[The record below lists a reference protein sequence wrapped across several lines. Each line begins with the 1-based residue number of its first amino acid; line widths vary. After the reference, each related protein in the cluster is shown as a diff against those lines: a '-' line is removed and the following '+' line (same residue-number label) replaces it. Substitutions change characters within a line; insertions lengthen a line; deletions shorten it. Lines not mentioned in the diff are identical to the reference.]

1 MAEIVTLGLVHARC
15 LECRWVGEGFLTSAE
30 ARDDAEM
37 WHVHRCPG
45 PVQANADEYPT
56 SQDSAKPEH
65 RCLDPRAG
73 TLRLEGGR
81 CFWCGEQVDPPA
93 QDSETGENR

>member
-1 MAEIVTLGLVHARC
+1 MADIVTLGLVHAQC

-45 PVQANADEYPT
+45 PMQADADWYPDNCERCGRSPSC
-56 SQDSAKPEH
+56 SQHFGEFPTPPGS
-65 RCLDPRAG
+65 G
-73 TLRLEGGR
+73 EGER
-81 CFWCGEQVDPPA
+81 
-93 QDSETGENR
+93 

>member
-1 MAEIVTLGLVHARC
+1 MADESMPLGPGFYMPCGAFFGADYMAAEHMFGCARC
-15 LECRWVGEGFLTSAE
+15 KAE
-30 ARDDAEM
+30 HA
-37 WHVHRCPG
+37 
-45 PVQANADEYPT
+45 PT

-93 QDSETGENR
+93 HGSGEGDR